1 MQYELQCALC
11 KHLQPNRKCKAF
23 AKKIPDEIFAIVEH
37 DHTKPFPGDNGIL
50 FESINQ
56 KKVSKAKKK

>member
-23 AKKIPDEIFAIVEH
+23 TKKIPDEIFLTGEY
-37 DHTKPFPGDNGIL
+37 DHSKPFPGDNGIL
-50 FESINQ
+50 FEPINE
-56 KKVSKAKKK
+56 KKADRV